1 MSPISPIYDQYCHHY
16 PVCVRR
22 VLPDNTLISMSCDE
36 KEDWYALSFISYE
49 KPARRTGY
57 FLFANFLARS
67 MSRMFHARPHWGKVC
82 PLDAKELESRYPKFD
97 RFRAI
102 CNTFDSEGVFRNS
115 WAETLLKA
123 DPPAS

>member
-1 MSPISPIYDQYCHHY
+1 
-16 PVCVRR
+16 
-22 VLPDNTLISMSCDE
+22 MSCDE

-67 MSRMFHARPHWGKVC
+67 MSRMFHARPQWGKVC